1 MFNVNAIFV
10 YYFECNNHAPL
21 WKQIRAASMQDRGN
35 IPTSRLYIYTDAT
48 EAEVSWMKEII
59 YKIETAFMLTRK
71 PNKQSHSVSIM
82 MTWPLMRDFS
92 IKW

>member
-1 MFNVNAIFV
+1 
-10 YYFECNNHAPL
+10 
-21 WKQIRAASMQDRGN
+21 MQDRGN

-82 MTWPLMRDFS
+82 MT
-92 IKW
+92 